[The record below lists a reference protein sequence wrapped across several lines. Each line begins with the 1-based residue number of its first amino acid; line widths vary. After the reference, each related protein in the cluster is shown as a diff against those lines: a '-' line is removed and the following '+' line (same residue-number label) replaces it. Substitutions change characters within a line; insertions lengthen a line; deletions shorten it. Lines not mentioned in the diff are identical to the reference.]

1 MSHRYANTEKIKY
14 ENTGKIYYVNT
25 IYPDIPLSE
34 NDQYLIT
41 TNRDRLDLLA
51 FDIYKDTSLW
61 WILASANNLPGD
73 SLIPPVGMQLRIP
86 ANIQAI
92 VNKFNSVNAIR

>member
-1 MSHRYANTEKIKY
+1 MSHRYSNTEKIKY
-14 ENTGKIYYVNT
+14 ENTGKVYYVNT

-51 FDIYKDTSLW
+51 YDIYKDTSLW
-61 WILASANNLPGD
+61 WVIASANNLPGD
-73 SLIPPVGMQLRIP
+73 SLVPPVGMQLRIP

-92 VNKFNSVNAIR
+92 VNKFNSVNTIR